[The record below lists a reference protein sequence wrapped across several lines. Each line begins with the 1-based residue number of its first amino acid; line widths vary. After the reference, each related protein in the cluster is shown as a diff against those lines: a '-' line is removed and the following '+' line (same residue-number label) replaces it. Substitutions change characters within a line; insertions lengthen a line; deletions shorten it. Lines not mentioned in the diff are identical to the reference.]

1 VFVWLN
7 EFLTPS
13 PQAVRM
19 VGAEGGG
26 GTSTA
31 IYSSLLRML
40 ATCAAASPQVAHSLL
55 ELGLAAT
62 LAEALKGCVLLPSP
76 SPAGPAASP
85 SVATISR
92 GSDQLTSL
100 LQLLAQLLPP
110 LPGSEAA
117 GNREAAATRRALLA
131 AAPNLVAQYGD
142 AAASVLLQVYGVS
155 TVAPVRAACLAALS
169 RLLHYAAPQHLRE
182 VLAPLPLAAF
192 LAGVI
197 AGRDP
202 QVSPNLTLTH
212 HSSKP

>member
-1 VFVWLN
+1 
-7 EFLTPS
+7 
-13 PQAVRM
+13 M
-19 VGAEGGG
+19 VGAEGGA
-26 GTSTA
+26 GTSAA

-110 LPGSEAA
+110 LPGAEPTGPTAPSTEATT
-117 GNREAAATRRALLA
+117 TRRALLA

-142 AAASVLLQVYGVS
+142 AAASVLLQVRPG
-155 TVAPVRAACLAALS
+155 LALGEPHNPRRQLA
-169 RLLHYAAPQHLRE
+169 
-182 VLAPLPLAAF
+182 VLAVRFSVGGACSVVGAPARM
-192 LAGVI
+192 AGAPTGWHI
-197 AGRDP
+197 
-202 QVSPNLTLTH
+202 VSV
-212 HSSKP
+212 SE